1 MMSKR
6 RMMSLAAAALTLCL
20 TAGGVRSQQHT
31 RGDLTEEFHQTYQL
45 APGGRVHLENINGD
59 VRVRGWDR
67 HEVKVDAVKYA
78 HTRERLAEARIE
90 VEATAQ
96 SVRIETRYPYRSTTW
111 TNDSEGR
118 RNNPATVEYVLT
130 VPRGA
135 LISQIELING
145 ALDMEGLTGDVRAS
159 SINGKVT
166 ARDLTGPVRL
176 STINGPLEAT
186 FAGFTNPVSLGSV
199 NGPVTVFVPSD
210 ANAEVRAGTVH
221 GGISNEFNLPVKRGR
236 YVGHSLAGRFGAG
249 AMRVKLDNVNG
260 PIRLRRAQDNR
271 PASPVTNLLSET
283 VGGDGD
289 WDEVDRDIHEG
300 VREGQRE
307 AQREVR
313 EALRE
318 AQRERDQELRERE
331 RERQQELRERER
343 EKLGAQRD
351 RLQEERER
359 KREELQRQSERV
371 QEQRERER
379 ERLEEQ
385 RERER
390 EKLEAQREQQEALRE
405 TEQERREA
413 LREAAEERRRLRAEA
428 TEVAREAARVSREV
442 SREVTRAMG
451 GNREEY
457 GDQRQIERVSNTLA
471 AVGVPRVRVE
481 NFDGPIT
488 IIAWDKPEV
497 MYTAV
502 KRAHDQREMQGISIK
517 TQSDNT
523 RSVNQGTTTRADS
536 TVTITT
542 AFDKSKAHGIEAK
555 GSNIEWYSSD
565 ASVELEV
572 YVPRKSVLSV
582 SSADGRLRVDGVNG
596 EITMHTGDG
605 GIDVSE
611 AGGRLRADTGDGRI
625 NIINFNGEVTAQ
637 TGDGR
642 ILLEG
647 DFGALSA
654 RTGDG
659 SISLVVPEGASAI
672 IETDAET
679 VVSDGMAVE
688 EGAGAGGGRLRRWK
702 VGAGG
707 RVYTLRTG
715 DGQIILRR
723 R

>member
-1 MMSKR
+1 MMS
-6 RMMSLAAAALTLCL
+6 MTAAALALCL
-20 TAGGVRSQQHT
+20 TAGGVRSQQQHT

-67 HEVKVDAVKYA
+67 PEVKVDAVKYA
-78 HTRERLAEARIE
+78 HTRERLEEARIE
-90 VEATAQ
+90 VDVTPQ
-96 SVRIETRYPYRSTTW
+96 SVHIETRYPYRSTNW
-111 TNDSEGR
+111 TSDHEGR

-186 FAGFTNPVSLGSV
+186 FASFTNPISLGSV
-199 NGPVTVFVPSD
+199 NGPVSIFLPSD
-210 ANAEVRAGTVH
+210 ADAEVRAGTVH
-221 GGISNEFNLPVKRGR
+221 GAITNEFNLPVKRGR
-236 YVGHSLAGRFGAG
+236 YVGHNLAGRFGAG
-249 AMRVKLDNVNG
+249 TMRVKLDNVNG

-271 PASPVTNLLSET
+271 PLGPVTNLLSET
-283 VGGDGD
+283 VGGEGEWDG
-289 WDEVDRDIHEG
+289 VDREIDEG
-300 VREGQRE
+300 VSEAARE

-318 AQRERDQELRERE
+318 SKRERDQERRERE
-331 RERQQELRERER
+331 REKQQEQRERER

-351 RLQEERER
+351 HLQEERER
-359 KREELQRQSERV
+359 KQEELERQRERV
-371 QEQRERER
+371 QEQSERER

-390 EKLEAQREQQEALRE
+390 EKLEVQRERQEALRE

-413 LREAAEERRRLRAEA
+413 LREAEEERRRLRTEA
-428 TEVAREAARVSREV
+428 TQVAREAARVSREV
-442 SREVTRAMG
+442 SREVARAMG
-451 GNREEY
+451 GRDRDNS

-488 IIAWDKPEV
+488 VIAWDKPEV

-502 KRAHDQREMQGISIK
+502 KRAHDQRELQGISIK
-517 TQSDNT
+517 TQTDNT
-523 RSVNQGTTTRADS
+523 TNVNQGTTARADS
-536 TVTITT
+536 TVTISTS
-542 AFDKSKAHGIEAK
+542 FDKSKAHQIEAK
-555 GSNIEWYSSD
+555 GAKIDWYSSD

-572 YVPRKSVLSV
+572 YVPRKSVLSI

-611 AGGRLRADTGDGRI
+611 ARGRLRADTNDGRI
-625 NIINFNGEVTAQ
+625 NIVNFNGDVTAQ

-672 IETDAET
+672 IETNAET

-688 EGAGAGGGRLRRWK
+688 EGAGAGGGSLRRWK